1 MKITVLSLFPEILR
15 GFFESSIMA
24 KAVERGILSFEL
36 VNIRDYAIDKHHKCD
51 DLTFGGGAGMLMLP
65 DPLCRALE
73 AAGATPREAPAALA
87 SGEDSSASVAAG
99 ATPHEAPMA
108 LASGE
113 DSSASVAAGATPRE
127 APAALASS
135 ENAAD
140 PGAPPAKRTIFVTPS
155 GRLFNQ
161 AMAADFSREAELVIV
176 CGRYEGIDQRV
187 IDRYVTDEVS
197 VGDYVLSSGEV
208 AALVLVD
215 AVYRL
220 VPGVISGE
228 SLLEES
234 FAPVGTAGDAR
245 GPALLEYPQYTRPA
259 MYDNLRV
266 PEVLTSGHHAKIVR
280 WRLRE
285 SIKKTLAYRPELLAA
300 EGLPSD
306 VRKLLSEIVT
316 EGGDD
321 EPTTE
326 NSSAANQGR

>member
-24 KAVERGILSFEL
+24 KAVDRGLMSYEL
-36 VNIRDYAIDKHHKCD
+36 VNIRDYATDKHHKCD

-65 DPLCRALE
+65 GPLSRALE
-73 AAGATPREAPAALA
+73 AAGAAPLA
-87 SGEDSSASVAAG
+87 SGEDSSASVAAPPDRAPTNG
-99 ATPHEAPMA
+99 A
-108 LASGE
+108 S
-113 DSSASVAAGATPRE
+113 
-127 APAALASS
+127 
-135 ENAAD
+135 
-140 PGAPPAKRTIFVTPS
+140 AKRTVFVTPS

-161 AMAADFSREAELVIV
+161 AMAADFSREAELVII

-220 VPGVISGE
+220 VPGIISGE

-234 FAPVGTAGDAR
+234 FAPAGTAGDAR
-245 GPALLEYPQYTRPA
+245 GPSLLEYPQYTRPA
-259 MYDNLRV
+259 LYDNLRV
-266 PEVLTSGHHAKIVR
+266 PEVLTSGHHANIVR

-300 EGLPSD
+300 DGLPPD
-306 VRKLLSEIVT
+306 VRKLLCEIIT
-316 EGGDD
+316 EGGYD
-321 EPTTE
+321 EPDSE
-326 NSSAANQGR
+326 NPSAAN

>member
-1 MKITVLSLFPEILR
+1 MRISVLSLFPEILR

-24 KAVERGILSFEL
+24 KAVERGLMSYEL
-36 VNIRDYAIDKHHKCD
+36 VDIRDFATDKHHKCD

-65 DPLCRALE
+65 GPLSRAL
-73 AAGATPREAPAALA
+73 AAVGASPADGSRGALPAGAA
-87 SGEDSSASVAAG
+87 
-99 ATPHEAPMA
+99 
-108 LASGE
+108 
-113 DSSASVAAGATPRE
+113 
-127 APAALASS
+127 
-135 ENAAD
+135 
-140 PGAPPAKRTIFVTPS
+140 AKRVVYLTPS

-161 AMAADFSREAELVIV
+161 AMAADFAREEELILV

-228 SLLEES
+228 SLRDES
-234 FAPVGTAGDAR
+234 FSVVEEEKAEAGGIR
-245 GPALLEYPQYTRPA
+245 PQPALGLLEYPQYTRPA
-259 MYDNLRV
+259 MYDNMHV
-266 PEVLTSGHHAKIVR
+266 PEVLISGHHANIVR

-300 EGLPSD
+300 ESLPLE
-306 VRKLLSEIVT
+306 VRKLLSEIIT
-316 EGGDD
+316 EGGHD
-321 EPTTE
+321 EPTAE
-326 NSSAANQGR
+326 DPGASD